1 MVQQLSRWE
10 SGIAVMSNKFKL
22 GVNGAGG
29 RMGQRIVALAHQ
41 DPLLAVAGAYEAPQ
55 SPHVGKDAGELAG
68 IGKIDVAIQP
78 ALTDRVDVVID
89 FSTPAGAVA
98 IAKVCAD
105 RQIPLVVA
113 TTGLEGQGRESV
125 LSAAQVT
132 PVLIS
137 PSMSLAVNLTMK
149 LVREAARVLKK
160 VPEGVDVEV
169 IERHHRFKEDAPSG
183 TALKF
188 GQIIAEEMGQ
198 TEHVHGR
205 HGRPGPRP
213 RCEIGYHALRVGDNV
228 GEHTIVFGMM
238 GETIDVTVRGHTRDS
253 YAYGA
258 LAAAKFLAPKEPG
271 LYSMADVLG
280 F

>member
-1 MVQQLSRWE
+1 MAE
-10 SGIAVMSNKFKL
+10 TFKL

-29 RMGQRIVALAHQ
+29 RMGQRIVALAHA
-41 DPLLAVAGAYEAPQ
+41 DPRLEVALALEAPG
-55 SPHVGKDAGELAG
+55 SPHLGKDAGELAG
-68 IGKIDVAIQP
+68 IGKIGILIEA
-78 ALTDRVDVVID
+78 ALIKRVDVIVD

-98 IAKVCAD
+98 IAQACAS
-105 RQIPLVVA
+105 RQIPLVLA
-113 TTGLEGQGRESV
+113 TTGLEGASRESV
-125 LSAAQVT
+125 LAAAQST
-132 PVLIS
+132 AVLMS

-149 LVREAARVLKK
+149 LVGEAARILRQL
-160 VPEGVDVEV
+160 PEGVDVEI

-228 GEHTIVFGMM
+228 GEHTVVFGML
-238 GETIDVTVRGHTRDS
+238 GESIDLSVKGSTRDS

-258 LAAAKFLAPKEPG
+258 LAAAKFLATKKAG

>member
-1 MVQQLSRWE
+1 
-10 SGIAVMSNKFKL
+10 MSEKFTL

-29 RMGQRIVALAHQ
+29 RMGQRIVALAHA
-41 DPLLAVAGAYEAPQ
+41 DPKLAVSAALEAPG
-55 SPHVGKDAGELAG
+55 SPHLGKDAGELAG
-68 IGKIDVAIQP
+68 IGKIGVPITAS
-78 ALTDRVDVVID
+78 LGDRVDVMID
-89 FSTPAGAVA
+89 FSMPAGAVSA
-98 IAKVCAD
+98 ARLCAE

-113 TTGLEGQGRESV
+113 TTGLEGANRESV
-125 LSAAQVT
+125 LAASQVT
-132 PVLIS
+132 PVLMS

-149 LVREAARVLKK
+149 LVREAARILRQI
-160 VPEGVDVEV
+160 PEGVDVEV

-188 GQIIAEEMGQ
+188 GEIIAQEMGQ

-228 GEHTIVFGMM
+228 GEHTIVFGML
-238 GETIDVTVRGHTRDS
+238 GETIDLTVKGSTRDC

-258 LAAAKFLAPKEPG
+258 LAAAKFLAAKKPG